1 MQPAEEDVIAAP
13 PYSSLVATRAS
24 KSNRRNRAILS
35 PLPPTSERSDSK
47 PSASP
52 PLFWIPAHNI
62 GSKQTAILNTS
73 EHPIKCQRLFNQHHQ
88 RPLSAIAAHIS
99 TKPGLR
105 LAHTLLTTKH
115 LANRSSC
122 DFTLHKLFTVDALMN
137 LQVST
142 RYGIHLAD
150 HDQGRPPQ
158 ERDRT
163 PSLTENLAFCTSLP
177 Q

>member
-1 MQPAEEDVIAAP
+1 M
-13 PYSSLVATRAS
+13 SSLRRHTRAWWRPEHQNPTEGIGPFFLLYLQPQNAATANPQQVHHS
-24 KSNRRNRAILS
+24 SGSLHTTSAQNKPRSSTQASTLS
-35 PLPPTSERSDSK
+35 SVSD
-47 PSASP
+47 
-52 PLFWIPAHNI
+52 
-62 GSKQTAILNTS
+62 
-73 EHPIKCQRLFNQHHQ
+73 HQ
-88 RPLSAIAAHIS
+88 RPLSTIATHIS

-105 LAHTLLTTKH
+105 LAPTLLTTKH
-115 LANRSSC
+115 LANLSSC

-177 Q
+177 